1 LPAVLSWLDYDTTD
15 RDRMNRIL
23 ALFRERDTR
32 DELGVGVIR
41 DLLAD
46 ELFPG
51 TSTIQ
56 TRLRYMLFIPWIY
69 RQLEAEEWASSD
81 LAGEARKREVAL
93 VKVLSESDDTA
104 GVFGKRAGGDLQR
117 LPSSVYWAGLGIW
130 RIRKFT
136 GSQEQYQSAIDDI
149 YKRRKN
155 SHRVEELARRRGEGA
170 DAVGGPSSL
179 TWHNKIPAPPTEFP
193 KIATIHLNLEE
204 AQFIEDQI
212 ITSHPESLLARI
224 ILLPLPDVDFPWQH
238 PSTSQFTLE
247 HRELLHHANL
257 LSQTMYGAAILY
269 NLMLAEVKASSEL
282 AKARLDDARE
292 WLLSLDRRSLDKWAL
307 DWVLPLALKHQQLI
321 SPHTLD
327 FCKRWVELVRGCGN
341 SIMNDKAARNL
352 IRGREMRLKG
362 GRSRFSNPRAL
373 DQWSG
378 AAGLSRMNYR
388 WPTVTRFIRDLHEGL
403 NGEMNARSE

>member
-1 LPAVLSWLDYDTTD
+1 MVATLTWLDYDAAD

-46 ELFPG
+46 DFFPG

-69 RQLEAEEWASSD
+69 QRLEAEECPSNE
-81 LAGEARKREVAL
+81 LAAQARRGEVEL
-93 VKVLSESDDTA
+93 VKVLSVSDDRA

-130 RIRKFT
+130 QIRRFN
-136 GSQEQYQSAIDDI
+136 GSQEQYQTAIDNI
-149 YKRRKN
+149 YKHRRN
-155 SHRVEELARRRGEGA
+155 RHRSEEMARRRGEGA
-170 DAVGGPSSL
+170 DAIGGLSLL
-179 TWHNKIPAPPTEFP
+179 TWHTKIPAPPAGFP
-193 KIATIHLNLEE
+193 EDATIHLTREE

-212 ITSHPESLLARI
+212 ITTQPQSLFAQI
-224 ILLPLPDVDFPWQH
+224 IRLQLPNVDYPWQH
-238 PSTSQFTLE
+238 PSLSRFTQE
-247 HRELLHHANL
+247 HRELLHHADL
-257 LSQTMYGAAILY
+257 LSQTMHGAAILY
-269 NLMLAEVKASSEL
+269 NLMLAELKASSDL
-282 AKARLDDARE
+282 VKARLTNAKE
-292 WLLSLDRRSLDKWAL
+292 WLLSLDRRSLDKWTL
-307 DWVLPLALKHQQLI
+307 DWVPPLAFKHQQHL

-327 FCKRWVELVRGCGN
+327 FCKRWVELVRSCGD
-341 SIMNDKAARNL
+341 SIMKDKAARSL
-352 IRGREMRLKG
+352 IKSREMRLKG

-378 AAGLSRMNYR
+378 SAGLSRMDYR

-403 NGEMNARSE
+403 KEA